1 MYTLMKAGERSRVE
15 ERFHP
20 QVVTRLRQEI
30 EEAGGREILC
40 TGKVDSE
47 GRVVSVVAVAHGNET
62 AVPALYPYMERG
74 DVVIHNHPRGRLFPS
89 DADIGVASRL
99 GNEGIGFFIIDN
111 AVQHVYVVAEPVHL
125 AERVLLNLKELRN
138 ILQPN
143 GKLSS
148 TIPFYE
154 PRPVQE
160 EMLEAIGEA
169 FNEGGICIV
178 EAGTGVGKSLA
189 YLLPAVE
196 WVAHNDERVV
206 VSTATINLQEQ
217 LYEKDLPLVLRL
229 LHSDVPVALVKG
241 RGNYLCWTR
250 LEEIREEATLFEE
263 DPSTWDSLRT
273 WAETSPT
280 GARSDLP
287 FPIEDA
293 LWSQV
298 CSESDICTGLRCP
311 NRERCFFLKARKQAA
326 SAKLLVVNH
335 HLLFSDLAFRIQG
348 IGFESAAVL
357 PPFRKVVFDEAHNI
371 EQSATDLF
379 SETLNRFLVFRVL
392 YRLLRTKGIRR
403 LGLAVK
409 LANRGTSG
417 ALIVRMSEEVLRVR
431 ETYLTLEQEAN
442 RFMGEGGS
450 FRISSNLEDQ
460 SSKAFKKLLESLEDF
475 QREALS
481 LAETLEE
488 ILQSLS
494 EEDSET
500 PEAYEGRMILYRLKQ
515 IASLCQQ
522 FQAFSDI
529 RDRVLWGERRRMG
542 TGEPIV
548 EFHSTPLDITQIMQE
563 AVYEPFD
570 TVVFTSA
577 TLTVNRSFAFWKGR
591 VGLKEGLSRSLK
603 EYRFDSPFDYRNRVL
618 IGVPTDAP
626 SPDTEKYITFLH
638 SFLVEACQL
647 TEGRALVL
655 FTSYD
660 TLSKVYALVKP
671 ELALRRISTY
681 RQGEE
686 ERSRLL
692 KRFNE
697 EVSSVLFAT
706 DSFWEGID
714 APGETLEMVV
724 LCRLPFKVPTDPVQV
739 ARMEAIQTKGGN
751 PFLEL
756 SLPEAVMKFRQGFG
770 RLMRRST
777 DRGIVLIPDVR
788 VVKKSYGKLFLSS
801 LPETCRSLKDSSAL
815 LMDVENFLARVSAPT
830 SRTVKSSKE
839 SNMTE

>member
-1 MYTLMKAGERSRVE
+1 MYSPMKAGKRAKIE
-15 ERFHP
+15 ERFYP
-20 QVVTRLRQEI
+20 NVVARLRQEI
-30 EEAGGREILC
+30 EEAGGREVLC

-47 GRVVSVVAVAHGNET
+47 GRVVSVQAVAHGNET

-74 DVVIHNHPRGRLFPS
+74 DVVIHNHPGGRLFPS

-111 AVQHVYVVAEPVHL
+111 AVQHLYVVAEPVPV
-125 AERVLLNLKELRN
+125 AERVLLNLEELKKV
-138 ILQPN
+138 LQPN
-143 GKLSS
+143 GELSK

-160 EMLEAIGEA
+160 KMLEAVGKA
-169 FNEGGICIV
+169 FNDGGICIV

-196 WVAHNDERVV
+196 WVTHNDERVV
-206 VSTATINLQEQ
+206 ISTATINLQEQ
-217 LYEKDLPLVLRL
+217 LYEKDLPLVLKL

-263 DPSTWDSLRT
+263 DLSPWDTLRA

-287 FPIEDA
+287 FPIEDS
-293 LWSQV
+293 LWGQV

-311 NRERCFFLKARKQAA
+311 NRERCFFLRARKQAA

-371 EQSATDLF
+371 EHSATSLF

-392 YRLLRTKGIRR
+392 YRLLRTKGVRR
-403 LGLAVK
+403 FGLAVK
-409 LANRGTSG
+409 LSNRGASG
-417 ALIVRMSEEVLRVR
+417 TLIVRMSEEVMRVR
-431 ETYLTLEQEAN
+431 DAYLSLEQEALQLI
-442 RFMGEGGS
+442 GEGGS
-450 FRISSNLEDQ
+450 FRISSD
-460 SSKAFKKLLESLEDF
+460 LESDSSLNIEEFFESLGTF
-475 QREALS
+475 QRAALS

-494 EEDSET
+494 EEDAET
-500 PEAYEGRMILYRLKQ
+500 PEAYEGRMILHRLERM
-515 IASLCQQ
+515 ASLCQQ
-522 FQAFSDI
+522 FRSFSEN
-529 RDRVLWGERRRMG
+529 RDRVLWGERRRLG
-542 TGEPIV
+542 TGDSIV

-577 TLTVNRSFAFWKGR
+577 TLTVNRSFTFWKGR
-591 VGLKEGLSRSLK
+591 VGLTENSARSLN

-626 SPDTEKYITFLH
+626 SPDSEDYITFLH
-638 SFLVEACQL
+638 AFMVEACQL

-671 ELALRRISTY
+671 QLALKGISTY
-681 RQGEE
+681 RQGDE

-739 ARMEAIQTKGGN
+739 ARMEAIQAKGGN

-756 SLPEAVMKFRQGFG
+756 SLPEAVMKLRQGFG
-770 RLMRRST
+770 RLMRRTT

-801 LPETCRSLKDSSAL
+801 LPETCRSLKATKDL
-815 LMDVENFLARVSAPT
+815 LIDLENFLARLSILKNPPLQ
-830 SRTVKSSKE
+830 SP
-839 SNMTE
+839 

>member
-1 MYTLMKAGERSRVE
+1 MYTPMGAGKKAQVE

-20 QVVTRLRQEI
+20 KVVARLRQEI
-30 EEAGGREILC
+30 EEAGGREVLC
-40 TGKVDSE
+40 TGRVDSK
-47 GRVVSVVAVAHGNET
+47 GRVVSILAVAHGNET
-62 AVPALYPYMERG
+62 AVPALYPHMERG
-74 DVVIHNHPRGRLFPS
+74 DVVIHNHPGGRLFPS

-111 AVQHVYVVAEPVHL
+111 EVRRLYVVAEPVPL
-125 AERVLLNLKELRN
+125 AERVLLNLEELRK
-138 ILQPN
+138 ILEPE
-143 GKLSS
+143 GLLSK

-160 EMLEAIGEA
+160 EMLLAVGKA

-189 YLLPAVE
+189 YLLPALE
-196 WVAHNDERVV
+196 WVAHNEERVV
-206 VSTATINLQEQ
+206 ISTATINLQEQ
-217 LYEKDLPLVLRL
+217 LYEKDLPLVIRL
-229 LHSDVPVALVKG
+229 LHTDVPVALVKG

-263 DPSTWDSLRT
+263 DPAPWETLRK
-273 WAETSPT
+273 WAETSPS

-287 FPIEDA
+287 YPIEDT

-298 CSESDICTGLRCP
+298 CSESDMCTGLRCP
-311 NRERCFFLKARKQAA
+311 NRERCFFLKARKQAS
-326 SAKLLVVNH
+326 SARLLVVNH
-335 HLLFSDLAFRIQG
+335 HLLFSDLAYRMQG

-357 PPFRKVVFDEAHNI
+357 PPFRKVIFDEAHNI
-371 EQSATDLF
+371 EQSATSLF

-392 YRLLRTKGIRR
+392 HRLLRTKGVRR

-409 LANRGTSG
+409 LSNRGASG
-417 ALIVRMSEEVLRVR
+417 ALIVRMSEEVLRVH
-431 ETYLTLEQEAN
+431 EAYLTLEQEAL
-442 RFMGEGGS
+442 RLIAEEGA
-450 FRISSNLEDQ
+450 FRITSTVESVSEGFSVSLKGFQ
-460 SSKAFKKLLESLEDF
+460 KATLT
-475 QREALS
+475 
-481 LAETLEE
+481 LAETLSE

-494 EEDSET
+494 EEDAET
-500 PEAYEGRMILYRLKQ
+500 PEAYEGRMILHRLEQ
-515 IASLCQQ
+515 MASLCQQ
-522 FQAFSDI
+522 FRSYPENQ
-529 RDRVLWGERRRMG
+529 DRVLWAERKRSG

-548 EFHSTPLDITQIMQE
+548 EFHSTPLDITQIMRE

-577 TLTVNRSFAFWKGR
+577 TLTVNRTFTFWKGR
-591 VGLKEGLSRSLK
+591 VGLLEKVDRPVREHC
-603 EYRFDSPFDYRNRVL
+603 FDSPFDYRNRVL

-626 SPDTEKYITFLH
+626 PPDSEEYISFLH
-638 SFLVEACQL
+638 TFLVEACQL

-671 ELALRRISTY
+671 DLALTGICTY

-692 KRFNE
+692 RRFNE

-739 ARMEAIQTKGGN
+739 ARMEAIQAKGKN
-751 PFLEL
+751 PFIEL
-756 SLPEAVMKFRQGFG
+756 SLPEAVMKLRQGFG
-770 RLMRRST
+770 RLMRRTT

-801 LPETCRSLKDSSAL
+801 LPETCRSLKSTKAL
-815 LMDVENFLARVSAPT
+815 LTDLENFLARVPAQG
-830 SRTVKSSKE
+830 KG
-839 SNMTE
+839 

>member
-1 MYTLMKAGERSRVE
+1 MYTPMGAGKKAQVE

-20 QVVTRLRQEI
+20 KVVARLRQEI
-30 EEAGGREILC
+30 EDAGGREVLC
-40 TGKVDSE
+40 TGRLDSQ
-47 GRVVSVVAVAHGNET
+47 GRVVSILAVAHGNET
-62 AVPALYPYMERG
+62 SVPALYPHMERG
-74 DVVIHNHPRGRLFPS
+74 DVVIHNHPGGKLYPS
-89 DADIGVASRL
+89 EADIGVAARL

-111 AVQHVYVVAEPVHL
+111 EVHRLYVVAEPVPV
-125 AERVLLNLKELRN
+125 AEKVLLNLEELRK
-138 ILQPN
+138 ILKP
-143 GKLSS
+143 GGLLSK

-154 PRPVQE
+154 PRPMQE
-160 EMLEAIGEA
+160 EMLLAVGKA

-189 YLLPAVE
+189 YLLPALE
-196 WVAHNDERVV
+196 WVAHNEERVV
-206 VSTATINLQEQ
+206 ISTATINLQEQ

-229 LHSDVPVALVKG
+229 LHADVPVALVKG

-263 DPSTWDSLRT
+263 DPAPWEALRK

-287 FPIEDA
+287 YPIEDA

-311 NRERCFFLKARKQAA
+311 NRERCFFLKARKHA
-326 SAKLLVVNH
+326 SSARLLVVNH
-335 HLLFSDLAFRIQG
+335 HLLFSDLAYRMQG
-348 IGFESAAVL
+348 VGFESAAVL

-371 EQSATDLF
+371 EQSATSLF

-392 YRLLRTKGIRR
+392 HRLLRTKGVRR

-409 LANRGTSG
+409 LSNRGASG

-431 ETYLTLEQEAN
+431 EAYLSLEEEAL
-442 RFMGEGGS
+442 RLIAEEGA
-450 FRISSNLEDQ
+450 FRITSTLHGVSEGFSSNLTG
-460 SSKAFKKLLESLEDF
+460 F
-475 QREALS
+475 QHAALT
-481 LAETLEE
+481 LAETLSE

-494 EEDSET
+494 EEDAET
-500 PEAYEGRMILYRLKQ
+500 PEAYEGRMILHRLEQ
-515 IASLCQQ
+515 MASLCQQ
-522 FQAFSDI
+522 FRSYPENQ
-529 RDRVLWGERRRMG
+529 DRVLWAERRRAG

-548 EFHSTPLDITQIMQE
+548 EFHSTPLDITQIMRE

-577 TLTVNRSFAFWKGR
+577 TLTVNRTFTFWKGR
-591 VGLKEGLSRSLK
+591 VGLLEKVDRPVR
-603 EYRFDSPFDYRNRVL
+603 EYCFDSPFDYRNRVL

-626 SPDTEKYITFLH
+626 MPDTEEYISFLH
-638 SFLVEACQL
+638 TFLVEACEL

-660 TLSKVYALVKP
+660 TLSKVYTLVKP
-671 ELALRRISTY
+671 DLASKGICTY
-681 RQGEE
+681 RQGDEQ
-686 ERSRLL
+686 RSRLL
-692 KRFNE
+692 RRFNE

-739 ARMEAIQTKGGN
+739 ARMEAIQAKGKN

-756 SLPEAVMKFRQGFG
+756 SLPEAVMKLRQGFG
-770 RLMRRST
+770 RLMRRTT

-801 LPETCRSLKDSSAL
+801 LPETCRSLKSAKDL
-815 LMDVENFLARVSAPT
+815 LVDLENFLARVPAHG
-830 SRTVKSSKE
+830 KG
-839 SNMTE
+839 